1 MKLKV
6 FSILFF
12 LSFAVFGQDK
22 TKIRVLIDDKSFDY
36 KDDQRLNIYN
46 SESGLIGSE
55 KIGITFEVELNKYPT
70 KLYFYLEGLPLE
82 EIVINEVSKEII
94 TVIMGSALKLNEV
107 IIKAQERKVF
117 NLNRLSDFQGTSI
130 YAGKKTEVIQVS
142 QIPANLASNNARQI
156 FAQISGLNIYQNDDA
171 GLQLNIGGRGLDP
184 NRTSNFNTRQNG
196 YDISADVLGY
206 PESYYSPP
214 AELIKEI
221 QIVRGAASLQYGTQ
235 FGGLV
240 NFKLKEPSSYKEID
254 IKTRNTIGSNNLY
267 TNYTEL
273 SGTKKKFSYL
283 ASFNFK
289 SGDGFRPNSEF
300 NSRNYFFQLNYKL
313 NDQTNIKTEFTFL
326 DYLAQQ
332 GGGLS
337 DSMFNE
343 NPFQSNRSRNWFNIN
358 WLLFQTKIKHS
369 FSDNSN
375 LDIQLF
381 GLNAQRDALGYRTNR
396 VNAVDPNSYRDLIS
410 GKFKNYGIET
420 KWLNEL
426 NIFGKKIILL
436 LGGKWY
442 STQNTSNQGPGS
454 TGNGPDFKFYTL
466 ENPNYSYQSNY
477 SYPNKNLALF
487 SEQIFYLN
495 KKISISPGVR
505 YEYINTRANGN
516 YKKINLDGAGNVIQ
530 DQILLENQQS
540 KRSFFLFGFGMNYKF
555 NENLELYL
563 NTSQNYR
570 SVTFADISIFN
581 PSYSI
586 NPEIKD
592 ENGST
597 SDIGFRGTFGDYL
610 SLDFSL
616 FNLLYNDRIGF
627 TQKAYKD
634 GSVKSERGNVGDA
647 KITGFESIVELNLD
661 KLIFE
666 SDRQFEMSLF
676 LNVSSINSEYVNSE
690 TPGVMGKKVEFIPS
704 QNYKL
709 GGRIGYKN
717 LFLSLQLTKLGDQFT
732 DASNATLSNLSGVI
746 GKIPGYQVIDLV
758 LNYKT
763 GKFKIETGINNLGN
777 EIYFT
782 RRATGYPGPGII
794 PSPPRNYYLTLQ
806 YRL

>member
-6 FSILFF
+6 FSLILFF
-12 LSFAVFGQDK
+12 SISVFGQDSIK
-22 TKIRVLIDDKSFDY
+22 FNVLIDDKSI
-36 KDDQRLNIYN
+36 DDKKNQSFNIYN

-55 KIGITFEVELNKYPT
+55 KVGVVFETTLSKYPT
-70 KLYFYLEGLPLE
+70 TLYFYIEGFPLE
-82 EIVINEVSKEII
+82 ELKVNKASDEII
-94 TVIMGSALKLNEV
+94 TVFIGRADQLNEV
-107 IIKAQERKVF
+107 VLKAQKKKVF
-117 NLNRLSDFQGTSI
+117 NLGRLSDFEGTSI

-156 FAQISGLNIYQNDDA
+156 YSQISGLNIYQNDDA

-214 AELIKEI
+214 AELIEEI
-221 QIVRGAASLQYGTQ
+221 EIVRGAASLQYGTQ

-240 NFKLKEPSSYKEID
+240 NFKLKEPSFNKEID

-273 SGTKKKFSYL
+273 SGTKKNLSYL

-313 NDQTNIKTEFTFL
+313 NDETNIKAEFTFL

-337 DSMFNE
+337 DDMFNE

-369 FSDNSN
+369 FSDNSK

-396 VNAVDPNSYRDLIS
+396 VSAVDPNSYRDLIS

-426 NIFGKKIILL
+426 NIFSKKMILL

-454 TGNGPDFKFYTL
+454 TGNGPDFNFYTL

-540 KRSFFLFGFGMNYKF
+540 KRSFFLFGLGMNYKF

-592 ENGST
+592 ENGTT

-666 SDRQFEMSLF
+666 SDRQFEISLF

-763 GKFKIETGINNLGN
+763 GKFKVETGINNLGN

-794 PSPPRNYYLTLQ
+794 PSPPRNFYMTLQ